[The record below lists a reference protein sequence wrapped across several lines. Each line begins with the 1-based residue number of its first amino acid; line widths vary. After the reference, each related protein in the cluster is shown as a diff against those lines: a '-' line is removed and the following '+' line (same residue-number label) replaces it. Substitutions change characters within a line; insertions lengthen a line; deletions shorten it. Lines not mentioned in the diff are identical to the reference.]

1 MNREK
6 HWKTMFIDAS
16 KARAR
21 REAEVSSRKLLV
33 CSHKSEGEVLPPRVA
48 VMSRIFSTLF
58 TTLFSTHPHLFS
70 TLLNWSKPSR
80 LFSPLPTSSYFFSP
94 LLNSFQLF
102 SIPFVSDKL
111 FSTLLTSSWLFS
123 PLPNLPTASFSIL
136 LTFSHLSALLERSP
150 PFLNSLPSS
159 HLFSSSEVLSERSSS
174 LFSTR
179 SQAFASQPELFG
191 TFSSHLPNSFLNLLP
206 MFSHPMFSQL
216 SDSLVRSQNTPCQWI
231 PSALLAVFFI
241 RAERS
246 VSSAVQ
252 AGKAC
257 ASLTLDCEGWR
268 MTCLDFKQ
276 YSCMPLLSQLQGCVR
291 KRSRAPFCSQGPLT
305 SKLAPPHSRNHVSGN
320 DVEEQHQGTL
330 MQPFHCD
337 LQTLTSKT
345 S

>member
-6 HWKTMFIDAS
+6 HWTTMFIDPS

-33 CSHKSEGEVLPPRVA
+33 CSHKSEGKVLPPRVA
-48 VMSRIFSTLF
+48 VMSVMSWIFSTLF

-70 TLLNWSKPSR
+70 AL
-80 LFSPLPTSSYFFSP
+80 LFSSLLTSSHLVLI
-94 LLNSFQLF
+94 LLTSSQLF

-123 PLPNLPTASFSIL
+123 PLPNLPTACFSIL

-231 PSALLAVFFI
+231 PSALLAFFSFGLRGQFQVQCKQER
-241 RAERS
+241 RAHHWLLT
-246 VSSAVQ
+246 VKVGGWLAWTLSSTA
-252 AGKAC
+252 AC
-257 ASLTLDCEGWR
+257 LFFPSYKVAS
-268 MTCLDFKQ
+268 
-276 YSCMPLLSQLQGCVR
+276 
-291 KRSRAPFCSQGPLT
+291 A
-305 SKLAPPHSRNHVSGN
+305 SGAARLF
-320 DVEEQHQGTL
+320 VLRVH
-330 MQPFHCD
+330 
-337 LQTLTSKT
+337 
-345 S
+345 

>member
-48 VMSRIFSTLF
+48 VMSVMSRIFSTLF

-159 HLFSSSEVLSERSSS
+159 RLFSSSEVLSERSSS

-231 PSALLAVFFI
+231 PSALLAFFSFGLRGQFQVQCKQER
-241 RAERS
+241 RAHHWLLT
-246 VSSAVQ
+246 VKVGGWLAWTLSSTA
-252 AGKAC
+252 AC
-257 ASLTLDCEGWR
+257 LFFPSYKVAS
-268 MTCLDFKQ
+268 
-276 YSCMPLLSQLQGCVR
+276 
-291 KRSRAPFCSQGPLT
+291 A
-305 SKLAPPHSRNHVSGN
+305 SGAARLF
-320 DVEEQHQGTL
+320 VLRVH
-330 MQPFHCD
+330 
-337 LQTLTSKT
+337 
-345 S
+345 